1 MQMINPILV
10 TPAMLVTNVAVEA
23 SAPPWVAGTYAIDVT
38 VSRAN
43 HIYQSLAAN
52 NTTDPLLDTGVVKKW
67 LDLGATNP
75 WRMFDKKAG
84 NKWIL
89 GQTTTRAE
97 NITVSITPG
106 QVFNALT
113 LFGVIAT
120 EVVVTMTDPTEGIVH
135 QETISMVDYGVANWW
150 EYFFKPIGRKQTLVI
165 DELPSYGTATLKI
178 EIKNPSGIA
187 TVNTLVFGAI
197 EEIGVTQY
205 DTSFGIRSF
214 STTKEDEFGAV
225 TIVSRGFRR
234 VVDYDIIV
242 DTWDI
247 DRVMSILEPLRDIP
261 CVFIGY
267 KGLQYTITMG
277 LYQDLTATVKNW
289 SNTGMSLEVRSLN

>member
-1 MQMINPILV
+1 MQMINPIQV
-10 TPAMLVTNVAVEA
+10 TPASLVTNVPLD
-23 SAPPWVAGTYAIDVT
+23 SDAPPWAAGTYGLDAV
-38 VSRAN
+38 VSQNN
-43 HIYQSLAAN
+43 HIYKSLTSG
-52 NTTDPLLDTGVVKKW
+52 NTVSPADDTGAVKKW

-97 NITVSITPG
+97 NITVSITTG

-113 LFGVIAT
+113 LFGLVAT
-120 EVVVTMTDPTEGIVH
+120 EVVVIMTDPVEGIVH
-135 QETISMVDYGVANWW
+135 QETHSMTDYGVSNWY
-150 EYFFKPIGRKQTLVI
+150 EYFFKPIGRKQTLVL

-178 EIKNPSGIA
+178 EIKNPGGIA
-187 TVNTLVFGAI
+187 AVNTVVFGPI

-247 DRVMSILEPLRDIP
+247 DRVMGLLEPLRDTP

-277 LYQDLTATVKNW
+277 LYQDLTVTVKNW